1 VPPALKAFQ
10 QHGQDPATRGPA
22 IAALDHMLAGFLR
35 DAEDREKWRVYI
47 LKHMLGDVEDPDPK
61 PVERMLSFFE
71 GLRRQG
77 YLAEPPNPGVVE
89 CRPTKTLAGKSS
101 FRLTNQR
108 LTKVGVHRVVAF
120 DLSSL
125 D

>member
-1 VPPALKAFQ
+1 MAS
-10 QHGQDPATRGPA
+10 
-22 IAALDHMLAGFLR
+22 FLR

-47 LKHMLGDVEDPDPK
+47 LKHMLGDVADPDPK

-77 YLAEPPNPGVVE
+77 YLAEPSNPGVVE
-89 CRPTKTLAGKSS
+89 CRPAKTLAGKSS
-101 FRLTNQR
+101 FRLTHR
-108 LTKVGVHRVVAF
+108 SLKKWPVKADVPGVVHF